1 MIEKM
6 KMMEQTVPTHL
17 AVKVNGEYEIF
28 YKELDDCF
36 GYEFKVWRRY
46 RKWQDEEKQYL
57 TRHISKGGL
66 TVSISRYLFKI

>member
-36 GYEFKVWRRY
+36 G
-46 RKWQDEEKQYL
+46 
-57 TRHISKGGL
+57 
-66 TVSISRYLFKI
+66 